1 MYVIPYCMGPLSSD
15 ISKIGI
21 QLTDSAYVVVCMR
34 KMTRMGA
41 EILKALDPS
50 EFVRCLHSVGVP
62 LEEGASDDPWPCN
75 PEKITIAHFPQRKE
89 IKSFGSGYG
98 GNSLLGKKCFAL
110 RIAST
115 IARDEG
121 WLAEHMLVSRREG
134 GEGGRE
140 RERERER
147 GREGGREGER
157 ERERERERE
166 IYFKEHFLRH
176 RFLASPTQ
184 RGSRSTLRPPSRAS
198 VARPIWP

>member
-1 MYVIPYCMGPLSSD
+1 MGTLYTAVFECSHIYMYRAILSAAGRVMYVIPYCMGPLASD

-34 KMTRMGA
+34 KMTRMGNKVL
-41 EILKALDPS
+41 ETLGEG

-62 LEEGASDDPWPCN
+62 LLPGVPENDPWPCN
-75 PEKITIAHFPQRKE
+75 PENITIAHFPHRRE

-121 WLAEHMLVSRREG
+121 WLAEHMLVSAGLEDGREG
-134 GEGGRE
+134 GIT
-140 RERERER
+140 ER
-147 GREGGREGER
+147 GREGGGRVVVCVHGLL
-157 ERERERERE
+157 
-166 IYFKEHFLRH
+166 K
-176 RFLASPTQ
+176 
-184 RGSRSTLRPPSRAS
+184 
-198 VARPIWP
+198 

>member
-1 MYVIPYCMGPLSSD
+1 MYVIPYCMGPLGSD

-41 EILKALDPS
+41 SVLRALGDGD
-50 EFVRCLHSVGVP
+50 FVRCLHSVGVP
-62 LEEGASDDPWPCN
+62 LAPGTPDTDPWPCN
-75 PEKITIAHFPQRKE
+75 PEKITIAHFPQRRE

-121 WLAEHMLVSRREG
+121 WLAEHMLVRSFVRKTT
-134 GEGGRE
+134 GE
-140 RERERER
+140 
-147 GREGGREGER
+147 
-157 ERERERERE
+157 
-166 IYFKEHFLRH
+166 YS
-176 RFLASPTQ
+176 A
-184 RGSRSTLRPPSRAS
+184 
-198 VARPIWP
+198 